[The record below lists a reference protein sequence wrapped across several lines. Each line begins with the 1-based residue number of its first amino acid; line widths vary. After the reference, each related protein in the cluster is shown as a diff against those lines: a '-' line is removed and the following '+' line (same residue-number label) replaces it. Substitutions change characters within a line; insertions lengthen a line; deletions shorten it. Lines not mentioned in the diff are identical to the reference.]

1 MYDYLTSFKEFIE
14 EYLDVKIAATEGHE
28 TDYADE
34 NIYYV
39 FPDVTKTVDLATG
52 TYLIFNI
59 LPYTPEI
66 PDVGHTSLRRIIPVE
81 VAVQASNKDFAFWI
95 LSQFETILMVDEKA
109 IAPFDDIDLIKLGEI
124 SFHFDEKRNVYFPIY
139 RFNLEVYYS
148 EVE

>member
-1 MYDYLTSFKEFIE
+1 MYDYLTSFKELFE
-14 EYLDVKIAATEGHE
+14 EQLNLKIAATEGLE
-28 TDYADE
+28 VDYADE
-34 NIYYV
+34 AVYYI

-66 PDVGHTSLRRIIPVE
+66 PDVGHTSLRRIIPIE
-81 VAVQASNKDFAFWI
+81 IGVQAANKDFAFWI
-95 LSQFETILMVDEKA
+95 LTQFETILMVDEKA
-109 IAPFDDIDLIKLGEI
+109 IAPFDDIDLIKLSEI
-124 SFHFDEKRNVYFPIY
+124 SFHFDEKKNVYFPIY

>member
-1 MYDYLTSFKEFIE
+1 MYDYLTEFKELIE
-14 EYLDVKIAATEGHE
+14 EQLNLKIADTEGLE
-28 TDYADE
+28 VDYSDK

-66 PDVGHTSLRRIIPVE
+66 PNVGHTSLRRIIPVE
-81 VAVQASNKDFAFWI
+81 VAVQTNDKDFAFWI
-95 LSQFETILMVDEKA
+95 LTQFETILMIDEKA
-109 IAPFDDIDLIKLGEI
+109 IAPFDDIDLIKLAEL
-124 SFHFDEKRNVYFPIY
+124 SFHFDEKKNVYFPIY
-139 RFNLEVYYS
+139 RFSLEVYYS